1 MSAYFDSDHATYPES
16 QRSVSG
22 GAVMLRGGTIS
33 WFSRAQRVTASA
45 SSESEYVALAEIV
58 NETKFLRQVQAFIM
72 PSLKSCTISTMEDNQ
87 GAIKMA
93 NNKHSSSRRTRHI
106 DV

>member
-1 MSAYFDSDHATYPES
+1 MSAYVDSDHATCPDS
-16 QRSVSG
+16 RRSVSG
-22 GAVMLRGGTIS
+22 GAVMLQGGRIS
-33 WFSRAQRVTASA
+33 WFSRAQGLTASA

-72 PSLKSCTISTMEDNQ
+72 PSLKSCTISIIEDNQ
-87 GAIKMA
+87 GPIKMA
-93 NNKHSSSRRTRHI
+93 NNKHSSRRTYHI